1 MRTYIMICASINAF
15 LGSRA
20 FASRQYARGCGYV
33 LTAPAIWGRLRAYA
47 SARGG
52 YCATHNTPPRARLL
66 ACAPYAALAPAMCS
80 PPPRLGGGCAHTPPH
95 RCAPAPVLRQICHPN
110 SRFSELF
117 ATISPD
123 AERDNRAQRTQFK
136 EAPWDSISI
145 EATRGLN
152 LHYLARYNMSTN
164 RVSSPT

>member
-1 MRTYIMICASINAF
+1 MRIDKCVSWVTGFCLAAIRPWLRLCAHRPRD
-15 LGSRA
+15 LGA
-20 FASRQYARGCGYV
+20 VAR
-33 LTAPAIWGRLRAYA
+33 IRLRE
-47 SARGG
+47 GG
-52 YCATHNTPPRARLL
+52 YCATRNTPPRARLL

-80 PPPRLGGGCAHTPPH
+80 PPPRLGGRLRAYAS
-95 RCAPAPVLRQICHPN
+95 APMCPGPSSATDL
-110 SRFSELF
+110 SSKLALF
-117 ATISPD
+117 RAFRTISPD

>member
-1 MRTYIMICASINAF
+1 MRIDKCVSWVTGFCLAAIRPWLRLCAHRPRDWGAV
-15 LGSRA
+15 
-20 FASRQYARGCGYV
+20 AR
-33 LTAPAIWGRLRAYA
+33 IRLRE
-47 SARGG
+47 GG
-52 YCATHNTPPRARLL
+52 YCATRNTPPRARLL

-80 PPPRLGGGCAHTPPH
+80 PPPRFGGGSAHTPPH

-117 ATISPD
+117 ATISPN